1 MRATIDLDDPTEA
14 EVIAAWNRLDQHN
27 DRPVHG
33 RVSSSGTGVHL
44 KIHGCDEQ
52 DVPRLRRECGDDRK
66 RIGFDNQTTLKPK
79 QILFSE
85 KPAADGAGE
94 WTTDRE
100 EVLAEYRDRC
110 PFPIRRDR
118 HPAFPD
124 RF

>member
-14 EVIAAWNRLDQHN
+14 EVIAAWERLDRHN

-52 DVPRLRRECGDDRK
+52 AVARLRRECGDDRK
-66 RIGFDNQTTLKPK
+66 RIGFDQQTAIKPK

-85 KPAADGAGE
+85 KPAKDGAGE
-94 WTTDRE
+94 WTTDRVE
-100 EVLAEYRDRC
+100 LLAEYRARC
-110 PFPIRRDR
+110 PYAIRRDR